1 MSIIRVGPVGV
12 SYGHGLLIF
21 SATGSLSGSWLTI
34 KGSIIIFSQAVKIT
48 VLRAQ
53 LLILC
58 KGTVENEN
66 MTNMGFSK
74 HTKQISQR

>member
-34 KGSIIIFSQAVKIT
+34 KGSIIIFSQWPNSKYSVKEMG
-48 VLRAQ
+48 
-53 LLILC
+53 
-58 KGTVENEN
+58 KVENEN
-66 MTNMGFSK
+66 MTNRGFSK
-74 HTKQISQR
+74 HTKQISHSQR